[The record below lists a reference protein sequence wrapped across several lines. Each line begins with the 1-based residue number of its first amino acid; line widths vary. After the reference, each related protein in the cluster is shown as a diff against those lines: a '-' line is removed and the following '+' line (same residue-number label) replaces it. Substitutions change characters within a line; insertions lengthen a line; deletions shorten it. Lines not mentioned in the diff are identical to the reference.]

1 MSNGIW
7 SGLYSL
13 LSFFCI
19 FIHRAFKYHF
29 HTLQNCQMFLKE
41 KKQDTCSV
49 NSCIFWFRSVTSM
62 SLYIWGVFYLFFVF
76 FSSVE
81 SIFSLNFLC
90 FCFYTILEV
99 TFHLQLFQNS
109 SCTLHVVQ
117 YVLEPLVPAVPA
129 ARSPSPPPLPLP
141 TGSHQPVLCVSEL
154 VSFFV
159 IVYIWFLMGKR
170 LFCLWE
176 S

>member
-1 MSNGIW
+1 
-7 SGLYSL
+7 
-13 LSFFCI
+13 
-19 FIHRAFKYHF
+19 
-29 HTLQNCQMFLKE
+29 MFLME

-49 NSCIFWFRSVTSM
+49 NSCIFWFRSVMSM
-62 SLYIWGVFYLFFVF
+62 SLYIWGVFYLFF

-99 TFHLQLFQNS
+99 TFHLQLLQNS

-117 YVLEPLVPAVPA
+117 YVLEPLTPAVRA

-141 TGSHQPVLCVSEL
+141 TGCHQSVLCVSEL

-159 IVYIWFLMGKR
+159 ILYIWFLMGKR
-170 LFCLWE
+170 LFCL
-176 S
+176 

>member
-1 MSNGIW
+1 M
-7 SGLYSL
+7 
-13 LSFFCI
+13 
-19 FIHRAFKYHF
+19 
-29 HTLQNCQMFLKE
+29 
-41 KKQDTCSV
+41 
-49 NSCIFWFRSVTSM
+49 SM
-62 SLYIWGVFYLFFVF
+62 SLYIWGVFYLVF

-99 TFHLQLFQNS
+99 TFHLQLLQNS

-117 YVLEPLVPAVPA
+117 YVLEPLKPAVRA

-141 TGSHQPVLCVSEL
+141 TGCHQSVLCVSEL

-159 IVYIWFLMGKR
+159 ILYIWFLMGKR
-170 LFCLWE
+170 LFCL
-176 S
+176 